1 MTRSSL
7 GSIRKRPDGSWRVE
21 VESGR
26 NPITGKR
33 IRKSRVVHG
42 TKKQAEKVKQ
52 ELLLELGDKY
62 ALRGGITLDFFFQ
75 RFYLPDARKRL
86 RYSTVDDYE
95 GKYRLYIQTALG
107 GLQLLD
113 LTPLTVD
120 AWLHSIDGE
129 SKQHKA
135 FQLLHQI
142 LARAVRLN
150 VIQSN
155 PCDHI
160 ERPKRPSEYEPEI
173 LSPDEVPYYLEA
185 FKGSSIEAAFLLCL
199 GCGLR
204 RSELVAL
211 DWEDIA
217 DGEVTITHAMT
228 STGGTVKDDAPK
240 SRFGVRT
247 VTIPPSFLTRL
258 EELRGTGAIA
268 KSSVGTRM
276 HPDNLTSAY
285 KKILR
290 SLPDGVK
297 RIPLKNLRHTS
308 LSLAANAGVD
318 ILAISRRAGHSNV
331 GITSRYYL
339 RPDKAVDK
347 AAADAMDKLLGGR
360 AETS

>member
-1 MTRSSL
+1 MRSSL
-7 GSIRKRPDGSWRVE
+7 GSIQKRPDGSWRVE
-21 VESGR
+21 VEAGR

-33 IRKSRVVHG
+33 IRKSKVVRG
-42 TKKQAEKVKQ
+42 TRKQAEKVKQ
-52 ELLLELGDKY
+52 ELFLELGDKD

-75 RFYLPDARKRL
+75 HFYLPDARERL

-95 GKYRLYIQTALG
+95 SKYRLYIQSAIG

-113 LTPLTVD
+113 LTPLAVD
-120 AWLHSIDGE
+120 SWLRSISGD
-129 SKQHKA
+129 SRQHKA
-135 FQLLHQI
+135 FQLLHQV

-150 VIQSN
+150 VMQSN
-155 PCDHI
+155 PCDNI
-160 ERPKRPSEYEPEI
+160 ERPKRPAEYEPEV
-173 LSPDEVPYYLEA
+173 LSLDEVPAYLDA
-185 FKGSSIEAAFLLCL
+185 FKDTPIEAAFLLCL

-204 RSELVAL
+204 RSELIAL
-211 DWEDIA
+211 DWEDIV

-247 VTIPPSFLTRL
+247 VSIPPSFLQRL
-258 EELRGTGAIA
+258 EELRGNGAVA
-268 KSSVGTRM
+268 KSSTGTRM
-276 HPDNLTSAY
+276 HPDNLTAAY
-285 KKILR
+285 KKVLR
-290 SLPDGVK
+290 TLPDGVK

-339 RPDKAVDK
+339 RPDKAVDR
-347 AAADAMDKLLGGR
+347 ATADAMDKLLGGQQK
-360 AETS
+360 AP